1 MPLVFDNYQENH
13 LPVVVYFFNF
23 NCDILILDDFD
34 DHGLIEE
41 PVPKHASVFV
51 DKWVSYINK
60 MLENTDGAIKNG
72 QFYSL
77 NTSKKKMHQIQ
88 STIFT
93 SSFNYKE
100 ED

>member
-1 MPLVFDNYQENH
+1 M
-13 LPVVVYFFNF
+13 
-23 NCDILILDDFD
+23 ILDDFD

-72 QFYSL
+72 QFRETGNVGYTRRRIAQHNMCWSPL
-77 NTSKKKMHQIQ
+77 YVNKHQ
-88 STIFT
+88 
-93 SSFNYKE
+93 
-100 ED
+100 

>member
-1 MPLVFDNYQENH
+1 
-13 LPVVVYFFNF
+13 
-23 NCDILILDDFD
+23 LILDDFD

-72 QFYSL
+72 QLSYLRYWCLLGSSL
-77 NTSKKKMHQIQ
+77 PPVVCRTSHVLF
-88 STIFT
+88 TLLVFAWFVFT
-93 SSFNYKE
+93 SSCL
-100 ED
+100 